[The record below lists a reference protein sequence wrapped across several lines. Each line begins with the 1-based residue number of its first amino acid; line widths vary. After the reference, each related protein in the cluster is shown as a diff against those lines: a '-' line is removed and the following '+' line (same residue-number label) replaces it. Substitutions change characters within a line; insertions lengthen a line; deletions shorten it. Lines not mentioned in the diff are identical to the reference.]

1 MAAAN
6 LVLGLNFPAL
16 VTVAVIVGIF
26 VAIQLRAGIPMDA
39 LFLGGLLLVILVG
52 AISPT
57 QALQGFANAG
67 LITVAALL
75 VVAAGLKSTGCID
88 WIAYRL
94 IGQLETP
101 YQLLV
106 FFTPA
111 ILLLS
116 AFFNNTPI
124 VAILV
129 PLLLTWCRQRGASP
143 SKILMP
149 VSFITILGGICTLV
163 GTSTNL
169 IVNGLLVESGM
180 RPMHLF
186 ELGFVG
192 IPVAVVGALYIL
204 LVGHRFLPDRP
215 DLVEK
220 LDKEAREYL
229 VELIVEP
236 ECPLAGKTVQQ
247 AGLRH
252 LRGLFLVEID
262 RSDQV
267 ITPASPDDVILPG
280 DRLVFTG
287 VVTTIV
293 DLVKI
298 PGLVPAGELRY
309 RLQEKGPRLRHLCEA
324 VVSHSSPVVGR
335 TIRDANFRR
344 LYNAAVIAVHRNGE
358 RLPTKIGDIE
368 LQPGDTLLLQ
378 TRPNFVSQY
387 RHSRDFYLVAAIE
400 GFEPPRH
407 ERAVVAGIIFAGY
420 VLWLLAG
427 TLPWAQGLSPALG
440 EPAVGALVAALLMVG
455 CRCLSP
461 LQARNSLDW
470 QLILTIG
477 GAIGLAKAMEQ
488 TGAATRIGQALVELC
503 QGHPYWILAV
513 VYLFASLLTEF
524 ITNNAVA
531 VTWFP
536 VVVAAAGELGLDPRP
551 FIIAITIGASLSFL
565 SPVGYA
571 TNLMVLGPGGYT
583 PRDFLRVG
591 TPLNILCFVVGMI
604 VIPLV
609 WPFYLPAK

>member
-1 MAAAN
+1 MI
-6 LVLGLNFPAL
+6 LGLDFPAL
-16 VTVAVIVGIF
+16 VTLAVIVAIF
-26 VAIQLRAGIPMDA
+26 VLIQLRGGIPIDG
-39 LFLGGLLLVILVG
+39 LFLAGLLVVISVG
-52 AISPT
+52 ALSPA
-57 QALQGFANAG
+57 QALQGFANPG

-106 FFTPA
+106 CLTPA

-149 VSFITILGGICTLV
+149 VSFITILGGVCTLV

-180 RPMHLF
+180 KPMHLF

-192 IPVAVVGALYIL
+192 IPVALLGSLYIL
-204 LVGHRFLPDRP
+204 LIGYRFLPDRP

-229 VELIVEP
+229 VELIVRP

-262 RSDQV
+262 RGDQV
-267 ITPASPDDVILPG
+267 ITPASPDDLILPG

-298 PGLVPAGELRY
+298 PGLVPAAELRY
-309 RLQEKGPRLRHLCEA
+309 RLQEKGSPLRHLCEA
-324 VVSHSSPVVGR
+324 VVSHSSPVIGQ
-335 TIRDANFRR
+335 TIREANFRR

-378 TRPNFVSQY
+378 TRPNFVSQF

-407 ERAVVAGIIFAGY
+407 ERAMVAGLIFAGY
-420 VLWLLAG
+420 VLWLLVGAI
-427 TLPWAQGLSPALG
+427 PWVHQLSPVLG
-440 EPAVGALVAALLMVG
+440 EPAIGALVAALLMVG
-455 CRCLSP
+455 CRCISP
-461 LQARNSLDW
+461 VQARSALDL

-477 GAIGLAKAMEQ
+477 AAIGLAKAMEQ
-488 TGAATRIGQALVELC
+488 TGAATRIGHALVELC

-513 VYLFASLLTEF
+513 VYGFASLLTEF

-531 VTWFP
+531 VTLFP
-536 VVVAAAGELGLDPRP
+536 VVVAAGAELGIDPRP
-551 FIIAITIGASLSFL
+551 LIIGITVAASLSFL

-583 PRDFLRVG
+583 PRDFLRLG
-591 TPLNILCFVVGMI
+591 IPLNILCFLIGII

-609 WPFYLPAK
+609 WPFHPMPK